1 LVTTV
6 KRCAMIE
13 NFLKN
18 EYGISSEII
27 ELSKKADAKARK
39 SYEQIEKICE
49 YNSLRVLKAFSDHGV
64 SEAHLGMSTG
74 YGYDDLGR
82 DTLDKI
88 YADIFGGEDAL
99 VRHNIVNGTMAI
111 STCLYGVLRP
121 GDTLVAATGKP
132 YDTLEEVIGIRG
144 SSSGSLKDFGVTYRQ
159 VDLIDSKVDFDGL
172 KNAIDK
178 SVKAVLIQRSKGYD
192 WRDSF
197 SVDYIGEIVSFVKSI
212 NKDIIC
218 IVDNCYGEF
227 VEEKEPASVG
237 ADLVVGSLIK
247 NPGGGLAQSGGY
259 IVGTNKA
266 IEMVSY
272 RLTCP
277 GIGREC
283 GATLGNNRTL
293 YQGLFLAPHIVCSA
307 VKAAIFCSALFE
319 ELGYCVNPAS
329 DAHRSDIITSI
340 KFEDKQKLIVF
351 CQGIQKGAPIDGFV
365 VPMPW
370 DMPGY
375 KHQVIMAAGA
385 FVQGSSIEISADGPI
400 KEPYVAYYQGGLTFE
415 TAIPAIM
422 IAAQNVLECNKTA
435 AKS

>member
-1 LVTTV
+1 
-6 KRCAMIE
+6 MIE

-18 EYGISSEII
+18 EYGISDEI
-27 ELSKKADAKARK
+27 LSLAKKADEKAQA
-39 SYEQIEKICE
+39 SYEKMEKICE
-49 YNSLRVLKAFSDHGV
+49 YNSLKVLKAFSDHGV
-64 SEAHLGMSTG
+64 SEAHLGTSTG
-74 YGYDDLGR
+74 YGYDDIGR

-111 STCLYGVLRP
+111 ASCLFGILRP
-121 GDTLVAATGKP
+121 NDTLVAATGKP

-144 SSSGSLKDFGVTYRQ
+144 SSSGSLKDFGVAYRQ
-159 VDLIDSKVDFDGL
+159 VDLKNSKVDFEGL
-172 KNAIDK
+172 KKALDP

-197 SVDYIGEIVSFVKSI
+197 SVDYIGEIISFVKSV

-227 VEEKEPASVG
+227 VEDKEPASVG
-237 ADLVVGSLIK
+237 ADLIVGSLIK

-259 IVGTNKA
+259 IVGTKKA

-283 GATLGNNRTL
+283 GATLGNNRTF
-293 YQGLFLAPHIVCSA
+293 YQGLFLAPRTVCSA

-319 ELGYCVNPAS
+319 ELRFQVNPSSEAP
-329 DAHRSDIITSI
+329 RSDIITSI
-340 KFEDKQKLIVF
+340 RFEDEQKLIAF
-351 CQGIQKGAPIDGFV
+351 CQGIQKGAPIDSFV

-375 KHQVIMAAGA
+375 QHQVIMAAGA

-400 KEPYVAYYQGGLTFE
+400 KEPYIAYYQGGLTFE
-415 TAIPAIM
+415 TAKPAIM
-422 IAAQNVLECNKTA
+422 IAAQKVLKCN
-435 AKS
+435 